1 MISRKVLLAALQ
13 ATALLPLL
21 AKGQT
26 DEEAMPGNKKVCLML
41 YSMAGKFVFVQ
52 RKVLDLFS
60 SI

>member
-1 MISRKVLLAALQ
+1 MQ

-26 DEEAMPGNKKVCLML
+26 DEAAMSGNKKVCLML

-52 RKVLDLFS
+52 RKVNDLFS